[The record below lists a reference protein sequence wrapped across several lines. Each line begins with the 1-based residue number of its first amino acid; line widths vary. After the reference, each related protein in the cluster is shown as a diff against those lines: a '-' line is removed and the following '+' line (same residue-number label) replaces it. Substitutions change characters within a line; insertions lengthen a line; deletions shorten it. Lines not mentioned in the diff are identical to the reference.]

1 MAITCG
7 YVTLGM
13 VHYPLR
19 FSCAGRF
26 PPNSPTSL
34 EISTDLIGVISVDKK
49 RSYTPQLF
57 IFTLPLSCLFK

>member
-13 VHYPLR
+13 IHYPLR
-19 FSCAGRF
+19 FSCAGRS

-49 RSYTPQLF
+49 RSYTP
-57 IFTLPLSCLFK
+57 